1 MIINIIRKVISIF
14 FVILFGCSS
23 NINDQKLVEE
33 INNKYNTKLAYKSNE
48 QGNVYSITLSSHF
61 DTIPNEIQGFNNL
74 EYLFMN
80 WLNNK
85 TVPQWI
91 KNFDRLKK
99 ITFINVPLQSFPI
112 QVLELDSL
120 EHIGFKGNNIEYLPD
135 SICLENFSSLFL
147 SNMKVRNLPL
157 LKNNQ
162 KPKFLFI
169 SKTDISEIPT
179 EYSTYEISKISI
191 EDNRKLD
198 HMDNLFG
205 TYDSLKEVNIGYRG
219 HTKFPMESFKKC
231 YNLEVLSLSDQG
243 LFEFPDFIYQNTKLQ
258 RLYIGKNPFKI
269 IKTDIIKLKDLEHLD
284 LDNCVRIRELPEEIF
299 ALPKLKSLHI
309 KTTLINKLPSGI
321 MGLPKREVPMKIY
334 VSNAL
339 ESYVPLG
346 MSLVELN
353 DKGYILKN

>member
-1 MIINIIRKVISIF
+1 MTINTIRKIISIF

-23 NINDQKLVEE
+23 NINDLKLVEE

-91 KNFDRLKK
+91 KNFNRLKK
-99 ITFINVPLQSFPI
+99 ITFINVPLQSFPF

-120 EHIGFKGNNIEYLPD
+120 EHIGFKGSNIKYLPD
-135 SICLENFSSLFL
+135 SIFLENFSSLFL
-147 SNMKVRNLPL
+147 SNMKVRNLPSL
-157 LKNNQ
+157 TKNQ
-162 KPKFLFI
+162 KLKFLFI
-169 SKTDISEIPT
+169 SKTDISEIPL
-179 EYSTYEISKISI
+179 EYSTYEISNIFI

-205 TYDSLKEVNIGYRG
+205 TYDSLKKVDIGYRG
-219 HTKFPMESFKKC
+219 HTEFPMESFKKC
-231 YNLEVLSLSDQG
+231 YNLEVLSLTDQG
-243 LFEFPDFIYQNTKLQ
+243 LWEFPDFIYQNTKLK
-258 RLYIGKNPFKI
+258 RLYIGNNPFEKI
-269 IKTDIIKLKDLEHLD
+269 SSQIIKLQNLEYLGLYNSLMITD
-284 LDNCVRIRELPEEIF
+284 LPEELF
-299 ALPKLKSLHI
+299 ALPKLEAIDIKS
-309 KTTLINKLPSGI
+309 TLIGKLPSGI

-334 VSNAL
+334 VSNAP

-346 MSLVELN
+346 MSLEELN
-353 DKGYILKN
+353 EKGYILKN